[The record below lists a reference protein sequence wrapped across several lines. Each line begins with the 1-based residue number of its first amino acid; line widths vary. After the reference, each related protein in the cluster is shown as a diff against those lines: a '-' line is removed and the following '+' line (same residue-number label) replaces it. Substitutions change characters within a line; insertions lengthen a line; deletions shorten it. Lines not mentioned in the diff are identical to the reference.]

1 VALPR
6 EIPQCTIRP
15 DQAGPQAERWHEL
28 ARAAVTIDRSPQSL
42 TLAFGN
48 DAPVD
53 TVERVIAV
61 ESECC
66 PFFMMSYDADARV
79 LSLSVD
85 EREHAPALDAIA
97 ERLGA

>member
-15 DQAGPQAERWHEL
+15 DQATPQAERWHEL
-28 ARAAVTIDRSPQSL
+28 ARTAVAIDRSAQSL
-42 TLAFGN
+42 TLSFGS
-48 DAPVD
+48 DVPVD
-53 TVERVIAV
+53 TIERVIAV

-66 PFFMMSYDADARV
+66 PFFVMTYDANARV

-97 ERLGA
+97 DRLGA